1 MGKSNFYLISL
12 ISVITFIFLQWFN
25 PPFFRELL
33 ESKTYDLRLHLR
45 NSLQAQPERNDIV
58 IVAVDEKSLAEIGR
72 WPWSRTVDA
81 DLVSA
86 IAKGKPKVIGIDMFF
101 PQSES
106 SVADRKLGDALRDA
120 GNVVLGMAFLVSK
133 NDDKAVPAA
142 SPDFIWDSAFME
154 VKAVP
159 GIDWKKWAY
168 RSSKIIPP
176 PEDIARGVT
185 LGHVNS
191 KADMD
196 GVLRWEILALNYG
209 DDCYPSLALQTARV
223 ALGIK
228 PEGMTIYGGSAVKLG
243 DRMIRTDLSSLVLIN
258 YRGAENSFKYYSAA
272 DILKGRLNP
281 EVFRDKIVFL
291 GTTALATY
299 DQKVTPFSG
308 NMPGVEKNANVVQ
321 NIILGNF
328 ISKSP
333 GTVELATII
342 CTSLLLIL
350 VLPRLSAKKGVI
362 LGFGLMGAYFVFSC
376 ILLFYQNIVVNL
388 IFPVGNMMFIV
399 ATETVTK
406 LLAEEKKA
414 REIRA
419 MFSSYVS
426 PKIVEVLVNNPEK
439 AFLAGERRTVTIL
452 FSDIIGFTT
461 ASEKLTPEEV
471 VLMLNEYFQEMGET
485 IFRWDG
491 ILDKFVGDEIMA
503 VWGAPLDQ
511 PDHAELAVRCAL
523 NMSDRLDILKEK
535 WRQEGKYVIDCGI
548 GINSGEVV
556 MGNIGWL
563 GKKMDYTAIGNN
575 VNVAARIE
583 KMTRQHG
590 SRILITE
597 NTYDMIKPVI
607 DQGEIGHADINR
619 IDSVK
624 VRGKDEE
631 VTIFSV
637 KSLPH
642 A

>member
-1 MGKSNFYLISL
+1 
-12 ISVITFIFLQWFN
+12 
-25 PPFFRELL
+25 
-33 ESKTYDLRLHLR
+33 
-45 NSLQAQPERNDIV
+45 
-58 IVAVDEKSLAEIGR
+58 
-72 WPWSRTVDA
+72 
-81 DLVSA
+81 
-86 IAKGKPKVIGIDMFF
+86 
-101 PQSES
+101 
-106 SVADRKLGDALRDA
+106 
-120 GNVVLGMAFLVSK
+120 
-133 NDDKAVPAA
+133 
-142 SPDFIWDSAFME
+142 
-154 VKAVP
+154 
-159 GIDWKKWAY
+159 
-168 RSSKIIPP
+168 
-176 PEDIARGVT
+176 
-185 LGHVNS
+185 
-191 KADMD
+191 
-196 GVLRWEILALNYG
+196 
-209 DDCYPSLALQTARV
+209 
-223 ALGIK
+223 
-228 PEGMTIYGGSAVKLG
+228 
-243 DRMIRTDLSSLVLIN
+243 
-258 YRGAENSFKYYSAA
+258 
-272 DILKGRLNP
+272 
-281 EVFRDKIVFL
+281 
-291 GTTALATY
+291 
-299 DQKVTPFSG
+299 
-308 NMPGVEKNANVVQ
+308 MPGVEKNANVVQ

>member
-328 ISKSP
+328 MSKSP